1 MSINF
6 YKFQGTGNDF
16 VMVDNRNEDFPKLSQ
31 EQIAFICSPKTGVGA
46 DGFIKLNP
54 SNTADFEME
63 YYNSDGNISSM
74 CGNGGRCIVA
84 FAAFLG
90 LIKETCTFDAIDGKH
105 EASILFR
112 KDKIFQVKLKM
123 IDVEKIEEKNNKDYF
138 LNTGSPH
145 HVKFVENTDLV
156 DVFKEGRTI
165 RNEVYGKVGANVNF
179 VTINKDFI
187 DVRTYERGVEDETL
201 SCGTGVTACA
211 IASLHHIGKMEKT
224 NTVNIKTKGGNLQVS
239 FDYNNSKFEN
249 VFLEGPATFVFHGD
263 IEI

>member
-31 EQIAFICSPKTGVGA
+31 EQIAHICSPKTGVGA

-54 SNTADFEME
+54 SKTADFEME

-90 LIKETCTFDAIDGKH
+90 MIKETCTFDAIDGKH

-123 IDVEKIEEKNNKDYF
+123 IDVEKIEEKNGDYF

-145 HVKFVENTDLV
+145 HVKFVEDTTKVN
-156 DVFKEGRTI
+156 VFEEGRAI
-165 RNEVYGKVGANVNF
+165 RNNVYGKAGANVNF
-179 VTINKDFI
+179 VTNHSKYI

-211 IASLHHIGKMEKT
+211 IAALYHLKT
-224 NTVNIKTKGGNLQVS
+224 LKNNNKVFIKTKGGELQVY
-239 FDYNNSKFEN
+239 FDFHNSKFEN
-249 VFLEGPATFVFHGD
+249 VFLEGPATFVFHGN